1 MMTYDDLEEFIK
13 KVVIYGNGR
22 INKVVLDDECVFGA
36 LSKVTREEAICYGQ
50 SLVNSISINIP
61 MLLNHYKNP
70 NFDFKTDEDMKSHA
84 AWIAIHELSHL
95 DQKKDFIKM
104 ADPVYSREIELAND
118 YNVLKFFR
126 EYKDDM
132 EKYTGKMSNYH
143 MDAMEA
149 SFNMMPKPIPEYVR
163 YHNIDELIY
172 DEVHFFAGDFYF
184 FNVLLNPRNNPN
196 VNLQVRKMNGEI
208 YECVITRGARVVN
221 PNEVLRFI
229 LKRTMLF
236 DLNKLY
242 VININKEEEIGVTKI
257 ILHETAIKDI

>member
-95 DQKKDFIKM
+95 DQKKDFNAKIEDLKSAIDKNNETILQDEGKIKTLSKNPNNKRSIEKLKLQNEELKSENDAKNAEM
-104 ADPVYSREIELAND
+104 ELLNAKMDLYS
-118 YNVLKFFR
+118 NV
-126 EYKDDM
+126 E
-132 EKYTGKMSNYH
+132 T
-143 MDAMEA
+143 
-149 SFNMMPKPIPEYVR
+149 SFNDWRQKAFDVLEKSHTGSISKENKVKLNSISEDFKNLEKLFNDTCVEPAVDTETKA
-163 YHNIDELIY
+163 
-172 DEVHFFAGDFYF
+172 EV
-184 FNVLLNPRNNPN
+184 
-196 VNLQVRKMNGEI
+196 
-208 YECVITRGARVVN
+208 
-221 PNEVLRFI
+221 
-229 LKRTMLF
+229 
-236 DLNKLY
+236 
-242 VININKEEEIGVTKI
+242 KEEVKNDNAEDSK
-257 ILHETAIKDI
+257 K